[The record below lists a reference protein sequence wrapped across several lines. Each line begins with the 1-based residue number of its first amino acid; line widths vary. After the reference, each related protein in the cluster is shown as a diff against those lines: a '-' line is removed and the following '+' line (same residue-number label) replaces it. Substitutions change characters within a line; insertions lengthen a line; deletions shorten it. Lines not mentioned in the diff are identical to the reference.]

1 MYIFLKN
8 REVIYLLQRSGS
20 TEPTLI
26 LLYMLSLLLSPR
38 AQQPYCTEHLLP
50 LGHPVTV
57 AVRRETVKETHCIYP
72 YVKHHMN

>member
-8 REVIYLLQRSGS
+8 REVIYLLQRSDS
-20 TEPTLI
+20 TEPRLI
-26 LLYMLSLLLSPR
+26 LLYMFSLLLSPQ
-38 AQQPYCTEHLLP
+38 AQQSYHTEHLHRS
-50 LGHPVTV
+50 GHPVTA

>member
-1 MYIFLKN
+1 M
-8 REVIYLLQRSGS
+8 LQRSDS

-26 LLYMLSLLLSPR
+26 LLYMLSLLLSPQAQRSYR
-38 AQQPYCTEHLLP
+38 AEHLQSS
-50 LGHPVTV
+50 GRPVTV